1 MSRRSFYTS
10 LLCIILC
17 LLTLLDCDSS
27 FAPYLIAALAAL
39 FCLFQNRNTSID
51 RKSRTYRIIM
61 TVSAICAVFITL
73 ANHRIWLHP
82 EMPDIRSALFVR
94 ICKLLLILMIMSG
107 VYVSVRSIL
116 VFIWQDPKRVMI
128 TASEGSKKNA
138 RLFFWIPFAAIL
150 TVYLTIYICCYFP
163 GLLSLD
169 SIDQISQIFTGEY
182 SNHQPFFHTVLIGL
196 LVRAGLTVFG
206 NINSAVAVYVVFQV
220 IFMALVFSF
229 VIYNMAVFG
238 MPGPACIAASVWYCL
253 MPFHIMYSFT
263 VWKDVLFGAFVTCLI
278 TFFIRI
284 MTDTGN
290 SIMNYIGF
298 SVCGPFICLI
308 RSNGLF
314 AYVFVFL
321 ALIMLARKQKKL
333 AYIMLITIAVSLL
346 LKHGVLKFI
355 GVTPPDTVESLSIPL
370 QQISRVI
377 AEDGYIEDADRQ
389 LILRVMDIDRV
400 KDTYDPE
407 ISDPIKNLI
416 RDCGD
421 QEYLAQNKG
430 AFALAY
436 LRTLAHNPM
445 KYVLAWTDSTCG
457 YWNSGYG
464 YWVWYWDVES
474 NPYGITR
481 SVVSPGMLHVMDEYL
496 WLFYNN
502 NILQMFTSIGL
513 FVWIMLV
520 LLAVAIFTGNRAGI
534 ISTVPVLAILLSL
547 LISSPVFSEFRYM
560 YAMFCALPVI
570 TAITLTDGVGK
581 RGKSDADNV

>member
-1 MSRRSFYTS
+1 
-10 LLCIILC
+10 
-17 LLTLLDCDSS
+17 
-27 FAPYLIAALAAL
+27 
-39 FCLFQNRNTSID
+39 
-51 RKSRTYRIIM
+51 
-61 TVSAICAVFITL
+61 
-73 ANHRIWLHP
+73 
-82 EMPDIRSALFVR
+82 
-94 ICKLLLILMIMSG
+94 
-107 VYVSVRSIL
+107 
-116 VFIWQDPKRVMI
+116 
-128 TASEGSKKNA
+128 
-138 RLFFWIPFAAIL
+138 
-150 TVYLTIYICCYFP
+150 
-163 GLLSLD
+163 
-169 SIDQISQIFTGEY
+169 
-182 SNHQPFFHTVLIGL
+182 
-196 LVRAGLTVFG
+196 
-206 NINSAVAVYVVFQV
+206 
-220 IFMALVFSF
+220 
-229 VIYNMAVFG
+229 
-238 MPGPACIAASVWYCL
+238 
-253 MPFHIMYSFT
+253 
-263 VWKDVLFGAFVTCLI
+263 
-278 TFFIRI
+278 
-284 MTDTGN
+284 
-290 SIMNYIGF
+290 MNYIGF

-457 YWNSGYG
+457 YWHSGYG

-481 SVVSPGMLHVMDEYL
+481 SVASPGMLHVMDEYL

-520 LLAVAIFTGNRAGI
+520 LLAVCIFTGNRAGI